1 MVEVI
6 KRNGDREPF
15 DAEKLTNSITR
26 AAVDAGIRVERK
38 KQMIVSVVQRAIE
51 MAAHKKQI
59 ESSVLR
65 DNILDELEQTESKV
79 AAAWEDYDQK
89 HKFLKH

>member
-6 KRNGDREPF
+6 KKNGEREPF
-15 DAEKLTNSITR
+15 KPEKLTSAITK
-26 AAVDAGIRVERK
+26 AAVDAGIPVDRN
-38 KQMIVSVVQRAIE
+38 KQMLTIVAQRAIE
-51 MAAHKKQI
+51 MAAHKKQV

-79 AAAWEDYDQK
+79 ADAWEDFEQRYK
-89 HKFLKH
+89 SSGY

>member
-15 DAEKLTNSITR
+15 NPDKLTSAITK
-26 AAVDAGIRVERK
+26 AAVDAGIQVERK
-38 KQMIVSVVQRAIE
+38 KQMLTIVALRAIE

-59 ESSVLR
+59 ETSVLR
-65 DNILDELEQTESKV
+65 DSILDELEQTESKMAV
-79 AAAWEDYDQK
+79 AWEDYDRK
-89 HKFLKH
+89 HKS

>member
-6 KRNGDREPF
+6 KRNGVREPF
-15 DAEKLTNSITR
+15 NPEKLTNAITK
-26 AAVDAGIRVERK
+26 AAVDAGIQVERK
-38 KQMIVSVVQRAIE
+38 KQLLTIVALRAIE

-79 AAAWEDYDQK
+79 AVAWEDYDQK
-89 HKFLKH
+89 HKSRQM